1 MIRISQLINDNNNP
15 AANQFIIEVNNG
27 VIFQSYDTIIAFYDK
42 RNSKVYV
49 TEDWDYSNTTR
60 KHFYIFLR
68 DYCNACG
75 NIRKKDI
82 EYELKQGKYE
92 LVSEL
97 DLEHLINL

>member
-1 MIRISQLINDNNNP
+1 MIKISQLINGNNNP

-27 VIFQSYDTIIAFYDK
+27 VIFQSYNSVIAFYNK
-42 RNSKVYV
+42 NNGKVYV

-68 DYCNACG
+68 DYCKACG

-82 EYELKQGKYE
+82 EYEFKQGKYE
-92 LVSEL
+92 LVSNL
-97 DLEHLINL
+97 DVEVLSKN

>member
-1 MIRISQLINDNNNP
+1 MIKISQLINDNNNP

-49 TEDWDYSNTTR
+49 TQDWDYSNTTR

-68 DYCNACG
+68 DYCKACG
-75 NIRKKDI
+75 NIRRKDI
-82 EYELKQGKYE
+82 EYEFKQGKYE
-92 LVSEL
+92 LVSNL
-97 DLEHLINL
+97 DVEVLSKN

>member
-27 VIFQSYDTIIAFYDK
+27 VIFQSYDSVIAFYDK
-42 RNSKVYV
+42 NNGKVYV
-49 TEDWDYSNTTR
+49 TEDWAYSNTTR

>member
-1 MIRISQLINDNNNP
+1 MIKISQLINDNNNP

-68 DYCNACG
+68 DYCKACG

-82 EYELKQGKYE
+82 EYEFNQGKYE

-97 DLEHLINL
+97 DLEHLISL

>member
-1 MIRISQLINDNNNP
+1 MIKISQLINDNNNP

-27 VIFQSYDTIIAFYDK
+27 VIFQSYNSVITFYNK
-42 RNSKVYV
+42 HNGKVYV

-68 DYCNACG
+68 DYCKACG

-82 EYELKQGKYE
+82 EYEFKQGKYE
-92 LVSEL
+92 LVSNL
-97 DLEHLINL
+97 DVEVLSKN

>member
-1 MIRISQLINDNNNP
+1 MIKVSQLINDNNNP
-15 AANQFIIEVNNG
+15 AANQFIIEINKG
-27 VIFQSYDTIIAFYDK
+27 TIFQSYDSVIAFYNKNDG
-42 RNSKVYV
+42 KVYV
-49 TEDWDYSNTTR
+49 TKDWDYSSTIR

-82 EYELKQGKYE
+82 EYEFKQGNYE
-92 LVSEL
+92 LVPSL

>member
-1 MIRISQLINDNNNP
+1 MINISQLINDNNNP
-15 AANQFIIEVNNG
+15 AVNQFIIEVNKG
-27 VIFQSYDTIIAFYDK
+27 VVFQSYGSIIAFYDK
-42 RNSKVYV
+42 SNSKVYL

-60 KHFYIFLR
+60 KHFFIFLR
-68 DYCNACG
+68 DYCKAYG

-97 DLEHLINL
+97 NLEHLINL

>member
-1 MIRISQLINDNNNP
+1 MIKISQLINDNNNP

-27 VIFQSYDTIIAFYDK
+27 VIFQSYNSVIDFYNK
-42 RNSKVYV
+42 NNGKVYV

-68 DYCNACG
+68 DYCKACG

-82 EYELKQGKYE
+82 EYEFKQGKYE
-92 LVSEL
+92 LVSNL
-97 DLEHLINL
+97 DVEVLSKN

>member
-1 MIRISQLINDNNNP
+1 MIKISQLINDNNNP

-27 VIFQSYDTIIAFYDK
+27 VIFQSYNSVIAFYNK
-42 RNSKVYV
+42 NNGKVYV

-68 DYCNACG
+68 DYCKACS

-82 EYELKQGKYE
+82 EYEFKQGNYE
-92 LVSEL
+92 LVSNL
-97 DLEHLINL
+97 DVEVLSKN

>member
-1 MIRISQLINDNNNP
+1 MIKVSQLINDKNNP
-15 AANQFIIEVNNG
+15 AANQIIIEVNKG
-27 VIFQSYDTIIAFYDK
+27 VIFQSYDAVIAFYNKSDG
-42 RNSKVYV
+42 KVYV
-49 TEDWDYSNTTR
+49 TKDWDYSNTTR

-82 EYELKQGKYE
+82 EYEFKQGNYE
-92 LVSEL
+92 LVSNL

>member
-1 MIRISQLINDNNNP
+1 MIKISQLINDNNNP

-27 VIFQSYDTIIAFYDK
+27 VIFQSYNSVIAFYNK
-42 RNSKVYV
+42 NNGKVYV

-68 DYCNACG
+68 DYCKACG

-82 EYELKQGKYE
+82 EYEFNQGKYE

-97 DLEHLINL
+97 DLEHLISL

>member
-1 MIRISQLINDNNNP
+1 MIKISQLINDNNNP

-27 VIFQSYDTIIAFYDK
+27 VIFQSYNSVIAFYTK
-42 RNSKVYV
+42 NNGKVYV

-68 DYCNACG
+68 DYCKACG

-82 EYELKQGKYE
+82 EYEFKQGKYE
-92 LVSEL
+92 LVSNL
-97 DLEHLINL
+97 DVEVLSKN

>member
-1 MIRISQLINDNNNP
+1 MIKISQLINDNNNP

-27 VIFQSYDTIIAFYDK
+27 VIFQSYNSVIAFYNK
-42 RNSKVYV
+42 NNGKVYV

-68 DYCNACG
+68 DYCNACS